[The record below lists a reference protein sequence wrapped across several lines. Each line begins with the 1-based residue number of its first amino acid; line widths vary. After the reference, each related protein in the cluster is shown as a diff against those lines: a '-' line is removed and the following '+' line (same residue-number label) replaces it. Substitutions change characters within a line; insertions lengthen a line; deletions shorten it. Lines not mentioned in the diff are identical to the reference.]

1 MDDKYILIIL
11 VLSLI
16 IILSIMAMCFL
27 QAQTM
32 SCQGYQFKIPRV
44 FEQYQ
49 PSMMQQPPTQQSP
62 QYVTA
67 LVPKE
72 TPRLWQS
79 TGYSN

>member
-1 MDDKYILIIL
+1 MDDNYIVIIL
-11 VLSLI
+11 VISLI
-16 IILSIMAMCFL
+16 IILAIMAMCFL

-32 SCQGYQFKIPRV
+32 SYQGYQFKIPRV

-62 QYVTA
+62 QCIIA
-67 LVPKE
+67 AVPKE

-79 TGYSN
+79 TSSIN